1 MNTPC
6 MYCYDTA
13 ERCAAEEPRGFV
25 CTRGTGHDGDHA
37 ACDGDDHPIATW
49 PQRGDTTGEALSRL
63 WAELRRLLDEADVEL
78 RAQARCPDP
87 DEHVR
92 YDAALAAAEKAERER
107 DEARG
112 ALRARLG
119 VRAESRPLT
128 PDAITDEMVKR
139 GRTAYPHG
147 SDDLIRAVLT
157 AALTEP
163 PKRPEGAEDIE
174 AAFETWEH
182 AEYLSGG
189 IDADDKRALADH
201 IAEEMNR

>member
-1 MNTPC
+1 MNDKTLGV
-6 MYCYDTA
+6 YKRT
-13 ERCAAEEPRGFV
+13 
-25 CTRGTGHDGDHA
+25 THDPDE
-37 ACDGDDHPIATW
+37 
-49 PQRGDTTGEALSRL
+49 TTGEALARL
-63 WAELRRLLDEADVEL
+63 RATMARLLDEADVEL

-139 GRTAYPHG
+139 AQSTYPLGAKHV
-147 SDDLIRAVLT
+147 REMLT

-163 PKRPEGAEDIE
+163 PARPEWADLGEALDRLWPHGIDGIAREDIARRLHTE
-174 AAFETWEH
+174 AGVRVVGEDGA
-182 AEYLSGG
+182 
-189 IDADDKRALADH
+189 
-201 IAEEMNR
+201 